1 MAQVDGEG
9 LPQRSMDPQRR
20 LNQVVNQAF
29 DIVEQQMLD
38 GSVAPSV
45 LTFLM
50 RMGTDRDGLE
60 TENLRTKSELNKS
73 RIKEIDEKASQKNM
87 MEEAVQAFKNYQPDD

>member
-1 MAQVDGEG
+1 MVQVNKEG
-9 LPQRSMDPQRR
+9 FPQKSMDPQRR
-20 LNQVVNQAF
+20 MNQVVNQAF
-29 DIVEQQMLD
+29 DIVEKQMTD
-38 GSVAPSV
+38 GTVAPSV

-73 RIKEIDEKASQKNM
+73 RIKEIDEKASQKSM
-87 MEEAVQAFKNYQPDD
+87 MEEAVNAFKSYQPDD